1 MSGAFASAC
10 VILVRTQ
17 GPVNLGLAAR
27 LCGNLGVTD
36 LRLVAP
42 LCTVNCAD
50 ARKFATHSRNLLL
63 DAPVFPDL
71 GAAVADCGLVIGSSA
86 RRRGGDHGES
96 LSPGEVPALVA
107 ARSPRRWA
115 LVFGNEADGLND
127 EEMLRCQAWL
137 HLETIGPNT
146 SYNLSH
152 AVAITLY
159 GLATAGLPKKTRAKP
174 PADRAMVEH
183 LYDYWLDCLERFHY
197 FRRTSR
203 ARFAPQLRRLFNR
216 LDLSIHDVQLLWGML
231 AQFHYHTFGD
241 RGTRS
246 TRPAT
251 TKKKT
256 ATKPRR
262 RRAAT
267 AARPRRRT

>member
-17 GPVNLGLAAR
+17 GPVNLGLVAR

-36 LRLVAP
+36 LRLVTP

-50 ARKFATHSRNLLL
+50 GRKFATHSRNLLL

-86 RRRGGDHGES
+86 RRRGGDHGDS
-96 LSPGEVPALVA
+96 LSLGEVPALVA
-107 ARSPRRWA
+107 QRAPRRWA

-127 EEMLRCQAWL
+127 DEMLRCQAWL
-137 HLETIGPNT
+137 HLDTIGANT

-152 AVAITLY
+152 AVAIALY
-159 GLATAGLPKKTRAKP
+159 HLATANLPRKSRARP
-174 PADRAMVEH
+174 PADRAQVEH
-183 LYDYWLDCLERFHY
+183 LYHHWLDTLERFRY
-197 FRRTSR
+197 FRRTAR

-216 LDLSIHDVQLLWGML
+216 LDLSVHDVQLLWGML
-231 AQFHYHTFGD
+231 AQFHYHAFGD
-241 RGTRS
+241 RGTA
-246 TRPAT
+246 PAGPAP
-251 TKKKT
+251 KKKKS
-256 ATKPRR
+256 AAPRS
-262 RRAAT
+262 
-267 AARPRRRT
+267 PRRRTIVAQPRPRK